1 MRIVDLS
8 HRLTEGMAH
17 HPMHPRA
24 PVVLTGS
31 LAHDMTARW
40 MGEHPEFGRVS
51 FVNEQIVLSGHT
63 GTHVDAPLHAGRD
76 RPDAAGVDLAACVGA
91 ATRLD
96 VSKHCGPRVVIS
108 AADLMAA
115 LPDGEA
121 LAPIVLLHTAWSAIY
136 DTDPDRYYRH
146 SMGLTEDA
154 ALHLRTA
161 GVRCVGIDAPSIDA
175 PHTPGAPAHMHFL
188 RRDPP
193 VYVIENLRGLDRVP
207 LHVPFFSA
215 APLPLASSS
224 GSPVRAYAVLDATD
238 PDHHTEMEVP

>member
-1 MRIVDLS
+1 VRIVDLS

-31 LAHDMTARW
+31 LAHDSTARW
-40 MGEHPEFGRVS
+40 MGEHPDFGRVS

-76 RPDAAGVDLAACVGA
+76 RPDAADIDLAACVGA
-91 ATRLD
+91 ATLLD
-96 VSKHCGPRVVIS
+96 VSEHCGPRVVIC
-108 AADLMAA
+108 AADLKAA

-121 LAPIVLLHTAWSAIY
+121 LAPIVLLYTAWSAIH
-136 DTDPDRYYRH
+136 DTDPERYYRN

-154 ALHLRTA
+154 ALYLRAA

-193 VYVIENLRGLDRVP
+193 VYVIENLRGLDELP
-207 LHVPFFSA
+207 LRVPFFSA
-215 APLPLASSS
+215 AALPIASSS
-224 GSPVRAYAVLDATD
+224 GSPVRAYAVLDAD
-238 PDHHTEMEVP
+238 PGQHTQKETP